1 MRENPAAFGVGRK
14 VKELVWSNHTAWS
27 SEALGIKGVVYY
39 IERMAKSAEWI
50 LYLNGSGMGIRRSK
64 GKKADVISA
73 AQTHYE
79 RREQIQFPRQSR
91 EKMMDGKSRN
101 KLVEAM
107 RSTLEAHGVVLRETE
122 LQAALAAVEQAIRDE
137 VLETA
142 AVECD
147 KLKIAAR
154 AFSSLRGHF
163 GVAAAETCASNIRA
177 LKGKPHAS

>member
-1 MRENPAAFGVGRK
+1 MTDETKAPDRIFAIPHHTGGKSGLWNALELVNSSAVEYARLAAMRENPAAFGVGRK

-79 RREQIQFPRQSR
+79 RLIEEQF
-91 EKMMDGKSRN
+91 K
-101 KLVEAM
+101 
-107 RSTLEAHGVVLRETE
+107 
-122 LQAALAAVEQAIRDE
+122 
-137 VLETA
+137 
-142 AVECD
+142 
-147 KLKIAAR
+147 
-154 AFSSLRGHF
+154 
-163 GVAAAETCASNIRA
+163 
-177 LKGKPHAS
+177 